1 MQIQH
6 RKLPTEDNEAH
17 CIMQIQHRKL
27 IGITIKISPIAPN
40 TPKIIVVIV
49 ERIWLW
55 KRGREG

>member
-6 RKLPTEDNEAH
+6 RKLT
-17 CIMQIQHRKL
+17 
-27 IGITIKISPIAPN
+27 GITIKIAPIAHN
-40 TPKIIVVIV
+40 TPKNVVVIV